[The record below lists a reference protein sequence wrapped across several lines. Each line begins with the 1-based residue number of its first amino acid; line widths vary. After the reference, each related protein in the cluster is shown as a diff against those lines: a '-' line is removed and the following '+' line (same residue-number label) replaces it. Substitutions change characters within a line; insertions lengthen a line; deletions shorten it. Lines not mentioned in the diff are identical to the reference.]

1 MIVETQRTSPIQYY
15 TSQLLQLAG
24 IQEPPV
30 PVEQIAQRRG
40 ACLRYV
46 SYDGELS
53 GLLFEE
59 QGQAIIG
66 VNMAHP
72 KTRQRFT
79 IAHELG
85 HLELHHWHEFH
96 IDRNFH
102 AVSRLQ
108 GDKLEIS
115 SQSIN
120 AMEVDASRFAI
131 ELLMPATMLL
141 KDVQG
146 YAIDYENDELL
157 VKLAERYQVSL
168 QAMIFRLT
176 SLGFALSL

>member
-1 MIVETQRTSPIQYY
+1 MIIETQRTSYIQYY
-15 TSQLLQLAG
+15 TGQLLQLAE
-24 IQEPPV
+24 IKEPPV

-40 ACLRYV
+40 VCLRYV

-66 VNMAHP
+66 VNMAHS

-96 IDRNFH
+96 IDRNFRV
-102 AVSRLQ
+102 VSRLR
-108 GDKLEIS
+108 GDRLEAS
-115 SQSIN
+115 SQAIN
-120 AMEVDASRFAI
+120 AAEIDASLFAA
-131 ELLMPATMLL
+131 ELLMPATILL

-146 YAIDYENDELL
+146 YAIDYESDELL